1 MMARYRWWP
10 PTEVSLRSDDEL
22 QLWAVST
29 GASSWIVDL
38 EPYET
43 ARVAGTV
50 VKLCIDPIAGV
61 IDAHVWDGTAY
72 LIARWHI
79 VRPTPQVA
87 VVPGRR
93 VLLDGM
99 PVFEQDATV
108 MVEPVFELVEPGVA
122 A

>member
-1 MMARYRWWP
+1 MAQNRWWSSIKS
-10 PTEVSLRSDDEL
+10 SLESDDEL

-43 ARVAGTV
+43 AYVAGSV
-50 VKLCIDPIAGV
+50 IKLCIDPIAGE

-79 VRPTPQVA
+79 VRPTPHVA
-87 VVPGRR
+87 VVLGRR
-93 VLLDGM
+93 VFLYGL
-99 PVFEQDATV
+99 PVFEQDSIV

>member
-1 MMARYRWWP
+1 MMARFRWWSP
-10 PTEVSLRSDDEL
+10 IKAPLQSHDEL

-29 GASSWIVDL
+29 GASCWIVDL

-43 ARVAGTV
+43 ARVAGSV
-50 VKLCIDPIAGV
+50 VKLCIDPIAGE

-79 VRPTPQVA
+79 ARPTPQVA

-93 VLLDGM
+93 VLLDGV
-99 PVFEQDATV
+99 PIFEQDSIV
-108 MVEPVFELVEPGVA
+108 MVEPLFELVEPEVA